1 MKTTICSIG
10 ECMIEMTNVEKELY
24 NYSVAG
30 DTLNFTSYLD
40 QSIFNKFYLTAIG
53 SSDIN
58 KGVISF
64 FKKKKINTDLVKK
77 ISSKEIGLYLIK
89 NTKRGEKKFYYWR
102 DDSAANFF
110 FNHINK
116 SLFINK
122 YTFDYIYLTGITL
135 SILDFKNID
144 KFITNLSVLRKK
156 NSKIIFDFNIRIK
169 RWSKKNLNL
178 YLNKILPNIDILFCS
193 GEDLVCWKK
202 NNNIKTFQYIL
213 KKFNIYHAIYRKNEE
228 YNYSFYKNKK
238 YMIKN
243 KPIKKVVDTSG
254 AGDGYNAAYLSSFII
269 SNNPQIALNEA
280 SKIGAKIVM
289 KKGAIVNVK

>member
-10 ECMIEMTNVEKELY
+10 ECMIEITNVEKDLY

-30 DTLNFTSYLD
+30 DTLNFSSYLD
-40 QSIFNKFYLTAIG
+40 QRIFKKFYLTAIG
-53 SSDIN
+53 TSDIN
-58 KGVISF
+58 KDVISF
-64 FKKKKINTDLVKK
+64 LKKKKIHTDLVKK

-89 NTKRGEKKFYYWR
+89 NTKRGEKQFYYWR

-110 FNHINK
+110 FNNINK
-116 SLFINK
+116 SLFIKK
-122 YTFDYIYLTGITL
+122 YRFDYIYLTGITL
-135 SILDFKNID
+135 SLLNFKNID
-144 KFITNLSVLRKK
+144 KFITNLSILRKK

-193 GEDLVCWKK
+193 GEDLFCWK
-202 NNNIKTFQYIL
+202 NNNHIKTLEKIL

-243 KPIKKVVDTSG
+243 KSITKVIDTSG
-254 AGDGYNAAYLSSFII
+254 AGDGYNAAYLSKFII
-269 SNNPQIALNEA
+269 SNNPQLALKEA
-280 SKIGAKIVM
+280 SKIGAKIIM
-289 KKGAIVNVK
+289 KKGAIVDVK

>member
-1 MKTTICSIG
+1 MKITICSIG
-10 ECMIEMTNVEKELY
+10 ECMIEITNVEKELY

-53 SSDIN
+53 TSDIN
-58 KGVISF
+58 KGVINF
-64 FKKKKINTDLVKK
+64 LKKKKINTDLVKK

-110 FNHINK
+110 FNNINK
-116 SLFINK
+116 SLFKKK
-122 YTFDYIYLTGITL
+122 YNFDYIYLTGITL
-135 SILDFKNID
+135 SLLDFKNID
-144 KFITNLSVLRKK
+144 KFIMHLANLRKK

-178 YLNKILPNIDILFCS
+178 YLNKILSNIDILFCS
-193 GEDLVCWKK
+193 GEDLVCWK
-202 NNNIKTFQYIL
+202 NNDHIKTLENIL

-228 YNYSFYKNKK
+228 YNYSFFKNKK
-238 YMIKN
+238 FMIKN

-254 AGDGYNAAYLSSFII
+254 AGDGYNAAYLSNFII
-269 SNNPQIALNEA
+269 SNNPQLALNEA

>member
-53 SSDIN
+53 TSDIN

-102 DDSAANFF
+102 NDSAANFF

-116 SLFINK
+116 SLFIKK